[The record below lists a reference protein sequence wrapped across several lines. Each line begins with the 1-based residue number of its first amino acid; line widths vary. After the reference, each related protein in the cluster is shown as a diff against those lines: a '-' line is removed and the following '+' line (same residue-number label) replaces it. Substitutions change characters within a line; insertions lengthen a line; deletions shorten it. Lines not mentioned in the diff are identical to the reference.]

1 MSRGTKGAGALGS
14 VLLRGGK
21 ASHLT
26 GVPHGAPV
34 DLGIGAD
41 GRVTL
46 AGRWDGAAAFDR
58 VVDLGGAWVSP
69 AWIDLHVHCYYGGTW
84 LSLRPEQVG
93 PATGVGLVVD
103 CGSAGEANWAG
114 LREFIIAPSP
124 FPILAYLNISTIGLV
139 AANRVSEFVHQ
150 VVLDPVR
157 TAEVVEANRDLIRG
171 IKIRASDQVVGHL
184 GTIPLRVAKTLAR
197 AVELPLIVHIGQAPP
212 TLDEIF
218 DCLEPGDMITH
229 CFTGKLTN
237 AVDRQ
242 PSHFRRMSALVDAGL
257 WIDVGH
263 GQGSFQYRTA
273 RYAISHGLLPTTV
286 STDLHIGNIA
296 GPVWDLATTMS
307 KMLSVGMDAA
317 DVVERVTVRP
327 AQFLHLEGWGRAAAG
342 TPARFTVFELVDGEE
357 ALPDSYGNVEP
368 IRRFFE
374 PRYTV
379 LDATVTPAARNRG
392 RAGSVSINS
401 GDRDTPAQQDVPTRL
416 GA

>member
-1 MSRGTKGAGALGS
+1 MATT
-14 VLLRGGK
+14 LLRGGK
-21 ASHLT
+21 AFHLD
-26 GVPHGAPV
+26 GLPHGAPV
-34 DLGIGAD
+34 DLGIAAD
-41 GRVTL
+41 GRVAL
-46 AGRWDGAAAFDR
+46 AGRWDGASRFDR
-58 VVDLGGAWVSP
+58 IVDLGGAWLSP

-84 LSLRPEQVG
+84 LSLRPGQVG
-93 PATGVGLVVD
+93 PATGVGLAVD

-114 LREFIIAPSP
+114 LREFIIEPSP

-139 AANRVSEFVHQ
+139 AANRVSELIHQ
-150 VVLDPVR
+150 VVLDPGR

-197 AVELPLIVHIGQAPP
+197 AVGLPLVVHIGQAPP

-229 CFTGKLTN
+229 CFTGKATN

-242 PSHFRRMSALVDAGL
+242 PPHFRRMKELVDAGL

-263 GQGSFQYRTA
+263 GQGSFHYRTA
-273 RYAISHGLLPTTV
+273 RYAITNGLLPTTI
-286 STDLHIGNIA
+286 STDLHIGNIC
-296 GPVWDLATTMS
+296 GPVWDLPTTMS
-307 KMLSVGMDAA
+307 KMLTVGMEVD

-342 TPARFTVFELVDGEE
+342 APARFTVFEVVDGEE
-357 ALPDSYGNVEP
+357 RLPDSYGNVET

-374 PRYTV
+374 PRYAV
-379 LDATVTPAARNRG
+379 VGADLTPAARNRERG
-392 RAGSVSINS
+392 AGSTSINS
-401 GDRDTPAQQDVPTRL
+401 GDRDRPAQAL
-416 GA
+416 GTGQQARRR